1 MSFKVWFKL
10 WRRYIYMILTFDRK
24 RKVTDAQREKARRK
38 RIEDKFSPRGFL
50 KTKKERRRGVRGSA
64 ADRRLIEGLLGFSF
78 TTLAIIL
85 LPLGLFDWAK
95 KSNAE
100 RKKRYTNHNNKGVR
114 SNASKTSKTRANLN
128 SKPEHTKITADA
140 FGGKSDAAESQKGLA
155 EISYSNMAAS
165 NKKTVVAKAPEIVAD
180 ANDDAPRSIP
190 RCEKDKYIRKRLVVP
205 LSNNGD
211 SDLAEN
217 INVGSYLEIEGALDD
232 TINEAP
238 IKIVLNGKTV
248 GGIEK
253 SEGLA
258 VFTCLK
264 LGRKLYAAV
273 VGIDTNCGDV
283 KIEIEIWIAAYDQT

>member
-24 RKVTDAQREKARRK
+24 RKVTDEQREKARRK

-64 ADRRLIEGLLGFSF
+64 ADRRLIEGLVGFSF

-95 KSNAE
+95 KSNDE
-100 RKKRYTNHNNKGVR
+100 RKKRHTNHNNKGVR

-232 TINEAP
+232 TLDEAP
-238 IKIVLNGKTV
+238 IKIVFNGKTV

-258 VFTCLK
+258 IFTCLK

-273 VGIDTNCGDV
+273 VGIDTNGGDV